1 MIHIRIEDVEK
12 YIGKPVN
19 DPYGRRIG
27 YVIGFYSDPDG
38 NVISLEISLGDYEF
52 KEIKIDRFE
61 LNNGDLIL
69 LPEWEYEVKIIEN
82 RLERLR
88 KRIIALNEL
97 YAKKEIPKHSYEKY
111 RKIVENELLKT
122 KEDAKNIREVLKKRL
137 NTLDDTII
145 ELEKTMTGL
154 KMCYISGE
162 IPEKAYKTA
171 VDQVRKYIELTQ
183 MEKESVKKHL
193 DKIESLEKQPI
204 DIGLKTSEEKVE
216 APSSQGIPVVVVES

>member
-52 KEIKIDRFE
+52 KEIKVDRFE

-111 RKIVENELLKT
+111 RKTVENELLKT

-171 VDQVRKYIELTQ
+171 VDQIRKYIELTQ

>member
-52 KEIKIDRFE
+52 KEIKVDRFE

-171 VDQVRKYIELTQ
+171 VDQIRKYIELTQ

>member
-52 KEIKIDRFE
+52 KEIKVDRFE

-171 VDQVRKYIELTQ
+171 VDQIRKYIELTQ

-216 APSSQGIPVVVVES
+216 APSTQGIPVVVVES